1 MSGER
6 PPTSGYL
13 RRMVEELAEAGL
25 VLDGGARWHDLAV
38 AELAYARRPKVHE
51 RRVPSYGAIIAP
63 GSDTVAWEAAT
74 DLVVSRRDV
83 GVTPLASARRF
94 ADGLSS
100 FLIRVVDGD
109 DQWAVF
115 NRPAGSERDLVV
127 LAEALQATIVQ
138 RHPTGLVRV
147 VGSFGVFRWDGLW
160 WQNEPLVSTW
170 IGSCSTLERVS
181 NFV

>member
-147 VGSFGVFRWDGLW
+147 VGSFGVFFFND
-160 WQNEPLVSTW
+160 P
-170 IGSCSTLERVS
+170 GSNDIYTLSLHDALPVRCRALQ
-181 NFV
+181 